1 MVKLAPFFVKAVG
14 PSVVKLAPVALQI
27 AVPAITN
34 VAMPVFT
41 KAAIAKALLLTNS
54 VIVNAAI
61 AKTFGVGTLGA
72 AYVAW
77 RLINDAKEFKYH
89 SLKMRIPNS
98 AKEQPKA
105 KE

>member
-1 MVKLAPFFVKAVG
+1 MIMVKLAPFFVKAVG

-41 KAAIAKALLLTNS
+41 KAAIAKALLHTNS

-61 AKTFGVGTLGA
+61 ATTFGVGTLGQLM
-72 AYVAW
+72 W
-77 RLINDAKEFKYH
+77 PGGL
-89 SLKMRIPNS
+89 SMMLKNLNITR
-98 AKEQPKA
+98 
-105 KE
+105 